1 MTNQSVHLL
10 MSARLFS
17 NLKINIIYPI
27 NNPPKENYITISLNE
42 EKSVGKIQ
50 HPFLKENTIR
60 KLIIEWNFLKLI
72 KGITKKST
80 ANATISETLE
90 FVSIY
95 KRSRARHDACLYHLT
110 MC

>member
-1 MTNQSVHLL
+1 MSVRLL
-10 MSARLFS
+10 S

-27 NNPPKENYITISLNE
+27 NNPPKENYITISLNA

-72 KGITKKST
+72 KGINKKST
-80 ANATISETLE
+80 ADATFSGETLE

-95 KRSRARHDACLYHLT
+95 KRSRTRHNACLYHLT